1 MNKEENELNYLSVKV
16 NVYLL
21 ADVITLERTKEM
33 DTFFFFLPP
42 RPCFVTRPLSDS
54 KHAADVIHSNLP
66 HAYICLQGN

>member
-1 MNKEENELNYLSVKV
+1 MNKEENELNYPSVKA

-33 DTFFFFLPP
+33 DTFFFPSP
-42 RPCFVTRPLSDS
+42 QMCFVTRPLSDS

-66 HAYICLQGN
+66 HAFICLRGN

>member
-42 RPCFVTRPLSDS
+42 PTVFCNEAPFGFKARSRCNSL
-54 KHAADVIHSNLP
+54 
-66 HAYICLQGN
+66 

>member
-33 DTFFFFLPP
+33 DTFFFSFPP
-42 RPCFVTRPLSDS
+42 DHVL
-54 KHAADVIHSNLP
+54 
-66 HAYICLQGN
+66 